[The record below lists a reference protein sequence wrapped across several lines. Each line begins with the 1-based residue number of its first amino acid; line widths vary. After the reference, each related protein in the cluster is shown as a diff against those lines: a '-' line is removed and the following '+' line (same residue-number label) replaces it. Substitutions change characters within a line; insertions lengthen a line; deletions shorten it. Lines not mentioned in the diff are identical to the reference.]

1 MSLFQYAHKT
11 WGTTKQTSCP
21 RHQNV
26 TWQTNKGFGV
36 RVSPPDLCRRD
47 VAPPGLLC
55 VSSLSTEPEVTDSC
69 GVSKP
74 LSAGLSNSQLKN

>member
-55 VSSLSTEPEVTDSC
+55 VSSLSTEPRGDGQLWCEQTS
-69 GVSKP
+69 
-74 LSAGLSNSQLKN
+74 LSRTV